1 MEEKNSNF
9 GFMNEVKRVFDILDR
24 LKNDYPKPDILASK
38 VNKQWKCYSSED
50 FYKISHKFSAALLHS
65 GINPGDKI
73 IILSNNCPEWNF
85 TDFGAQMANVVTV
98 PVFPTISVNDLA
110 FIIKHSDAKAAFF
123 SGAEQLKKLKVAAG
137 NSELKYISFQ
147 DLDTCQSFNQFL
159 ELVNENDAEIK
170 AKIENI
176 KNSIKP
182 EDLLTILYTS
192 GTTGTPKGVMLSHN
206 NLVQDVIH
214 SQCLAPF
221 TKEWKALSFL
231 PLNHVLERMVT
242 TLYFYVGCS
251 VYYAEGYE
259 TISDN
264 LKEIKPQIFVTVPRL
279 LERVYDKIVDKG
291 EKLTG
296 IKKKLFFW
304 ALDLA
309 QVYELNNANGIW
321 YELKRKIA
329 DKLIFSK
336 WREALGGKIV
346 CVASGGAALQPRLAR
361 IFTAAGIKILEGY
374 GLTETSPV
382 VSVNNFNPDSVRF
395 GTVGTVLENTEVKI
409 AEDGEILVRGPI
421 VMMGYYK
428 NEEETQKAIDKD
440 GWFYTGD
447 IGIFV
452 ENRFLKITDR
462 KKEIF
467 KTSAGK
473 YIAPLV
479 IENKLKECRF
489 IEQCM
494 VIGEGQKFA
503 SALIVPN
510 VDYLKEFC
518 SQKNIVFTNLE
529 EIVQN
534 PQIKKEVQSFIR
546 QMNKTLAPYEQIKR
560 EVILSKSWSIDG
572 GELTPKLSMKRKV
585 IMEQNKTIV
594 EKIFSVDNEH

>member
-1 MEEKNSNF
+1 
-9 GFMNEVKRVFDILDR
+9 
-24 LKNDYPKPDILASK
+24 
-38 VNKQWKCYSSED
+38 
-50 FYKISHKFSAALLHS
+50 
-65 GINPGDKI
+65 
-73 IILSNNCPEWNF
+73 
-85 TDFGAQMANVVTV
+85 
-98 PVFPTISVNDLA
+98 
-110 FIIKHSDAKAAFF
+110 
-123 SGAEQLKKLKVAAG
+123 
-137 NSELKYISFQ
+137 
-147 DLDTCQSFNQFL
+147 
-159 ELVNENDAEIK
+159 
-170 AKIENI
+170 
-176 KNSIKP
+176 
-182 EDLLTILYTS
+182 
-192 GTTGTPKGVMLSHN
+192 
-206 NLVQDVIH
+206 
-214 SQCLAPF
+214 
-221 TKEWKALSFL
+221 
-231 PLNHVLERMVT
+231 MVS

-291 EKLTG
+291 DKLSG

-309 QVYELNNANGIW
+309 QVYELNNANGFW

-361 IFTAAGIKILEGY
+361 IFTAAGIRILEGY

-382 VSVNNFNPDSVRF
+382 VAVNNFNPDSVRF

-428 NEEETQKAIDKD
+428 NEEETRKAIDSD

-447 IGIFV
+447 IGTFV
-452 ENRFLKITDR
+452 EGRFLKITDR

-489 IEQCM
+489 VEQCM
-494 VIGEGQKFA
+494 VIGEGKKFA

-510 VDYLKEFC
+510 VEYLKEWC
-518 SQKNIVFTNLE
+518 SQKNIPYTTLE
-529 EIVQN
+529 EMVQH
-534 PQIKKEVQSFIR
+534 PEIKKEVQRFVK
-546 QMNKTLAPYEQIKR
+546 QMNRGLAPYEQIKR
-560 EVILSKSWSIDG
+560 EELLSKTWTIDG

-585 IMEQNKTIV
+585 IMERNKAII
-594 EKIFSVDNEH
+594 EKIFAVDNEH